1 MTPQIATALASLPD
15 GPGVY
20 LMKDAQG
27 RVLYV
32 GKAQNLRNRVRQ
44 YWQLGRGGTAP
55 ALRIESAIDRVHDLE
70 WTLTDTVSEALL
82 LEANLV
88 KRHQPRFNVRLKDDK
103 SYPFIKITLGDDFPR
118 IERTRKLP
126 QDGSRYFGPY
136 ASASSVDEAMNLIR
150 RLFPFRT
157 CSIDIQDGERALSR
171 PCLLYHIKR
180 CQGPCIEA
188 IDKQAYR
195 EDIDQV
201 MLFLDGRQEQ
211 VARTLRRDMAA
222 ASDAMEYER
231 AAALRDKVKAIERTM
246 ESQKMAGF
254 ARRELDV
261 LGFAR
266 SGNAAAVQLFA
277 IRDGKTVSRDVFQ
290 LENLGDGPDEE
301 GLSAFVRQYYATA
314 GSTPPRVLIPRALPD
329 HEELESFLRERRGS
343 IVTMT
348 VPQRGEGKALM
359 ALAGRN
365 AAETLAREQA
375 KWLADQGRTL
385 GALEELATAL
395 GLPAPPMRIECFD
408 ISTIQGTNTVGS
420 MVVFEEGRPRSGD
433 YRRFRIKTVVGTDD
447 FASHREVFR
456 RRFKRALES
465 EEGSAEEL
473 RWRMPDLVIIDGG
486 KGQVSAARG
495 VLDELGLHDLPLAGL
510 AKEREELFL
519 PGRSEPIVLPATSQA
534 LYLVQR
540 LRDEAHRF
548 AITYHRQLRAKA
560 QTKSALDD
568 LPGVGP
574 ARKRA
579 LLRVFGSTRAL
590 KQASVEEIASVP
602 GIGDALAARIREHLE
617 P

>member
-1 MTPQIATALASLPD
+1 
-15 GPGVY
+15 
-20 LMKDAQG
+20 
-27 RVLYV
+27 
-32 GKAQNLRNRVRQ
+32 
-44 YWQLGRGGTAP
+44 
-55 ALRIESAIDRVHDLE
+55 
-70 WTLTDTVSEALL
+70 
-82 LEANLV
+82 
-88 KRHQPRFNVRLKDDK
+88 
-103 SYPFIKITLGDDFPR
+103 
-118 IERTRKLP
+118 
-126 QDGSRYFGPY
+126 
-136 ASASSVDEAMNLIR
+136 
-150 RLFPFRT
+150 
-157 CSIDIQDGERALSR
+157 
-171 PCLLYHIKR
+171 
-180 CQGPCIEA
+180 
-188 IDKQAYR
+188 
-195 EDIDQV
+195 
-201 MLFLDGRQEQ
+201 
-211 VARTLRRDMAA
+211 
-222 ASDAMEYER
+222 
-231 AAALRDKVKAIERTM
+231 
-246 ESQKMAGF
+246 MAGF

-266 SGNAAAVQLFA
+266 SGNEAAVQLFA
-277 IRDGKTVSRDVFQ
+277 IRDGKTISRDVFQ

-301 GLSAFVRQYYATA
+301 ALSAFLRQYYATA
-314 GSTPPRVLIPRALPD
+314 GSIPPRVLVPRRPAG
-329 HEELESFLRERRGS
+329 RRGAGG
-343 IVTMT
+343 VPAGAPRQHRD
-348 VPQRGEGKALM
+348 PQRAP
-359 ALAGRN
+359 AGRGQGAHDPRRPRN

-395 GLPAPPMRIECFD
+395 GLPAAPMRIECYD

-433 YRRFRIKTVVGTDD
+433 YRRFRIRTVEGTDD

-456 RRFKRALES
+456 RRFKRALAS

-473 RWRMPDLVIIDGG
+473 RWRLPDLVIIDGG

-495 VLDELGLHDLPLAGL
+495 VLDELGLHDVPLAGI

-519 PGRSEPIVLPATSQA
+519 PGQSDPIVLPATSQA

-590 KQASVEEIASVP
+590 RQATVEEIAAVP
-602 GIGDALAARIREHLE
+602 GHRGCARGAYPRTSRAMRRIALVRALVGVVAAVLLVAALGVAPGARELARAPSALRPAASPWAAQSVVIVQLRCRGRRGADAGAGRPPPQAVVEARLAALGIAATRHRH
-617 P
+617 PR

>member
-1 MTPQIATALASLPD
+1 M
-15 GPGVY
+15 
-20 LMKDAQG
+20 
-27 RVLYV
+27 
-32 GKAQNLRNRVRQ
+32 
-44 YWQLGRGGTAP
+44 
-55 ALRIESAIDRVHDLE
+55 DLD

-103 SYPFIKITLGDDFPR
+103 SYPFIKVTLGDDFPR

-126 QDGSRYFGPY
+126 ADGSRYFGPY
-136 ASASSVDEAMNLIR
+136 ASATSVDEAMNLIR

-157 CSIDIQDGERALSR
+157 CTIDIHEGERALTR

-188 IDKQAYR
+188 IDKGAYR
-195 EDIDQV
+195 ADIDQV

-211 VARTLRRDMAA
+211 VARSIRREMVA
-222 ASDAMEYER
+222 ASDATQYER
-231 AAALRDKVKAIERTM
+231 AAALRDKVRAIERTM
-246 ESQKMAGF
+246 EAQKMAGF

-266 SGNAAAVQLFA
+266 SGNEAAVQLFA

-301 GLSAFVRQYYATA
+301 ALSAFVRQYYATA
-314 GSTPPRVLIPRALPD
+314 GSVPPRVLVPRTLSDAD
-329 HEELESFLRERRGS
+329 ELEAFLRERRGS
-343 IVTMT
+343 NVALT
-348 VPQRGEGKALM
+348 VPQRGEGKALLG
-359 ALAGRN
+359 LAARN

-375 KWLADQGRTL
+375 RWLADQGRTL
-385 GALEELATAL
+385 GALEELAAAL
-395 GLPAPPMRIECFD
+395 GLPAAPMRIECFD

-433 YRRFRIKTVVGTDD
+433 YRRFRVKTVEGTDD

-456 RRFKRALES
+456 RRFRRALES
-465 EEGSAEEL
+465 EEGSVEEL

-519 PGRSEPIVLPATSQA
+519 PGRSDPIVLPVTSQA

-590 KQASVEEIASVP
+590 KAGNGGGDRRGARHRGCARGTDPRTSRSMRR
-602 GIGDALAARIREHLE
+602 IGLVGA
-617 P
+617 

>member
-1 MTPQIATALASLPD
+1 M
-15 GPGVY
+15 V
-20 LMKDAQG
+20 
-27 RVLYV
+27 
-32 GKAQNLRNRVRQ
+32 
-44 YWQLGRGGTAP
+44 
-55 ALRIESAIDRVHDLE
+55 
-70 WTLTDTVSEALL
+70 
-82 LEANLV
+82 
-88 KRHQPRFNVRLKDDK
+88 
-103 SYPFIKITLGDDFPR
+103 
-118 IERTRKLP
+118 
-126 QDGSRYFGPY
+126 
-136 ASASSVDEAMNLIR
+136 
-150 RLFPFRT
+150 
-157 CSIDIQDGERALSR
+157 
-171 PCLLYHIKR
+171 
-180 CQGPCIEA
+180 
-188 IDKQAYR
+188 
-195 EDIDQV
+195 
-201 MLFLDGRQEQ
+201 
-211 VARTLRRDMAA
+211 A
-222 ASDAMEYER
+222 ASDAMQYER
-231 AAALRDKVKAIERTM
+231 AAALRDKVRAIERTM

-266 SGNAAAVQLFA
+266 SGNGAAVQLFA

-301 GLSAFVRQYYATA
+301 ALSAFLRQYYATA
-314 GSTPPRVLIPRALPD
+314 GSIPPRVLVPRALPD
-329 HEELESFLRERRGS
+329 AEELEAFLRERRGS
-343 IVTMT
+343 IVTLN
-348 VPQRGEGKALM
+348 VPQRGEGRALM
-359 ALAGRN
+359 TLAARN

-395 GLPAPPMRIECFD
+395 GLPAAPMRIECYD

-433 YRRFRIKTVVGTDD
+433 YRRFRIRTVEGTDD

-456 RRFKRALES
+456 RRFKRALAS

-473 RWRMPDLVIIDGG
+473 RWRLPDLVIIDGG

-495 VLDELGLHDLPLAGL
+495 VLDDLGLHDVPLAGI

-519 PGRSEPIVLPATSQA
+519 PGRSDPIVLPATSQA

-590 KQASVEEIASVP
+590 KRRDGGRDRGGARASGQRSRCGSANISNHETHRGGSSPRGRRGSGPPGGVP
-602 GIGDALAARIREHLE
+602 SRRSRRAPRLHRVVARARARGRHSRCSSSSCAARMAPR
-617 P
+617 

>member
-1 MTPQIATALASLPD
+1 MTPQIETALAGLPD

-32 GKAQNLRNRVRQ
+32 GKAQNLKNRVRQ
-44 YWQLGRGGTAP
+44 YWQASRSATTP
-55 ALRIESAIDRVHDLE
+55 PLRIESAIDRVHDLE

-103 SYPFIKITLGDDFPR
+103 SYPFIKVTLGDAFPR

-126 QDGSRYFGPY
+126 ADGSRYFGPY

-157 CSIDIQDGERALSR
+157 CTIDIQEGQRALSR

-188 IDKQAYR
+188 IDKGAYR

-211 VARTLRRDMAA
+211 VAKTLRHDMAV

-266 SGNAAAVQLFA
+266 SGNEAAVQLFA
-277 IRDGKTVSRDVFQ
+277 IRDGKTISRDVFQ
-290 LENLGDGPDEE
+290 LENLGDGPDDE

-314 GSTPPRVLIPRALPD
+314 GSIPPRVLMPRPLPD
-329 HEELESFLRERRGS
+329 HEELEAFLRERRGS
-343 IVTMT
+343 IVTMS

-385 GALEELATAL
+385 GALEELAVAL
-395 GLPAPPMRIECFD
+395 GLAAAPMRIECFD

-420 MVVFEEGRPRSGD
+420 MVVFEDGRPRSGD
-433 YRRFRIKTVVGTDD
+433 YRRFRIKTVEGTDD

-456 RRFKRALES
+456 RRFKRALAS
-465 EEGSAEEL
+465 EEGTAEEL

-519 PGRSEPIVLPATSQA
+519 PGRSDPIVLPVTSQA

-590 KQASVEEIASVP
+590 KGATVEEIASVP
-602 GIGDALAARIREHLE
+602 GIGDALAGRIREHLDS
-617 P
+617 